1 MKLNKCLF
9 AVLLAVLMAMFSCSE
24 ESTLTASI
32 MPESHAANDSEIKL
46 TVKIV
51 PQVTRTVRPE
61 IAKYTVELQITE
73 GGQDGYKT
81 VISRTL
87 NARNTSTTFTNISIR
102 DYQVIV
108 SGYDEKG
115 NKILEGISLIDK
127 VSFGNGNPFSEVVVE
142 DYFDVKG
149 VGSIV
154 FKLYGLSSLW
164 DEKLSSCKMILAQ
177 ANKSTGGNG
186 SSSGGSVGTNSKDVT
201 TDLTM
206 KDSVLTGTID
216 KISVGS
222 YIITAESNLGINLVQ
237 DPLVNIYA
245 GAATEINWM
254 FNIKPDATD
263 DVQLKNTKI
272 PVWNVLPSSNNNND
286 ASSDT
291 VGYISADALFAKPT
305 FISGAGPFV
314 SSANDSSGNLWILS
328 GTTSNLKIQ
337 CAGEDTSYILNNI
350 TDDIKD
356 FTITDIDG
364 TKNFLF
370 VSKDTLY
377 NYKKKAGTNN
387 FNGVHSM
394 ALNGIDG
401 TNSPTF
407 TAVTAVTASGSDI
420 YVAATSTAENTS
432 TTAVNIYKGS
442 VAGENLQAIELSELS
457 IDSDQTVG
465 VNLVETFGENL
476 PNTFK
481 VTDMYFADNSLYIT
495 VGTAYFSKNGSNYSY
510 GGLFKYTADSD
521 GNFTL
526 SQKVTNGSVLPDYSE
541 TLSIPRC
548 IVPVG
553 DKLYIVDSGFC
564 QAENAGG
571 EQQQGNNEP
580 PTKCNR
586 VCVFNKDSFIL
597 GEKADF
603 ESTDLHDSIKF
614 DFDCIMNV
622 FNSVDENG
630 SYSF

>member
-24 ESTLTASI
+24 ESALTASI

-73 GGQDGYKT
+73 GKQDGYKT

-115 NKILEGISLIDK
+115 NKILEGKSFIYKD
-127 VSFGNGNPFSEVVVE
+127 SFGNGNPFSEVVVE
-142 DYFDVKG
+142 DYFNEKET
-149 VGSIV
+149 GSIV
-154 FKLYGLSSLW
+154 FKLHGLSSLW
-164 DEKLSSCKMILAQ
+164 NNDSSSCKMILT
-177 ANKSTGGNG
+177 KPGESSGGNG
-186 SSSGGSVGTNSKDVT
+186 SSSGSISADSKDVS

-206 KDSVLTGTID
+206 KDSVLTGEI
-216 KISVGS
+216 KEIKVGS
-222 YIITAESNLGINLVQ
+222 YIITAESKLGINLVQ

-263 DVQLKNTKI
+263 DVQLKMTKI

-291 VGYISADALFAKPT
+291 AGYISADALFAKPT

-328 GTTSNLKIQ
+328 GTTGNLKIQ
-337 CAGEDTSYILNNI
+337 CAGEDTSDTLSGIDN
-350 TDDIKD
+350 IKD

-370 VSKDTLY
+370 VNESGILY
-377 NYKKKAGTNN
+377 KIVETG
-387 FNGVHSM
+387 FNDVTSIS
-394 ALNGIDG
+394 LNGING
-401 TNSPTF
+401 IALT
-407 TAVTAVTASGSDI
+407 VTASGSDI
-420 YVAATSTAENTS
+420 YVAATSTDENTN

-442 VAGENLQAIELSELS
+442 VAGENLQAIQLSELS
-457 IDSDQTVG
+457 INSDQTVG
-465 VNLVETFGENL
+465 ANLVETFGGNL

-495 VGTAYFSKNGSNYSY
+495 VGTACFSKNGSNYSY
-510 GGLFKYTADSD
+510 GGLFKYTAGSD

-571 EQQQGNNEP
+571 EPLQGNNEP

-614 DFDCIMNV
+614 NFDCIMNV
-622 FNSVDENG
+622 FNSDYNNEL
-630 SYSF
+630 YSF